1 MASALVKMEMMAIAI
16 MKMAQNI
23 KLVYAKGS
31 IKYENKSVK
40 AVKNNYPK
48 IPQKTK
54 PKKMISMLEK

>member
-31 IKYENKSVK
+31 IKYENKKCKSC
-40 AVKNNYPK
+40 
-48 IPQKTK
+48 
-54 PKKMISMLEK
+54 KK